1 MNIQERAEAF
11 YRLTRDRDDVVSLRL
26 CGIVLD
32 VKASEGR
39 EINDKGFR
47 AQVRYLLSAGFGEQE
62 VGRVLDNAEEA

>member
-47 AQVRYLLSAGFGEQE
+47 AQVRYLLSAGFGEQD
-62 VGRVLDNAEEA
+62 VRRMLDNAEEA